1 MKRSRKLAVPPKI
14 SWTTEQ
20 DIYLIENSTLD
31 ISQLCIQLAFTEE
44 QIIERKE
51 VLGLI
56 RRERQM
62 RRFRGK

>member
-1 MKRSRKLAVPPKI
+1 MKRSRKLAVPPEI

-31 ISQLCIQLAFTEE
+31 ISQLCIQLALTEE